1 MATTGAKKGRP
12 GNRIKDAY
20 ADLTNIP
27 TPVNNILSKH
37 QVSLP
42 VLRQTKRFDPT
53 PEKGHVCF
61 KTVEGTLHVWRAA
74 AAEQE
79 KIS

>member
-20 ADLTNIP
+20 ADLTSVP

-53 PEKGHVCF
+53 PEKGRVCF
-61 KTVEGTLHVWRAA
+61 KTIEGTLHAWRAVPA
-74 AAEQE
+74 SEQ
-79 KIS
+79 SQ